1 MKHIIAK
8 TLALSLPLSLGLAT
22 AIAVP
27 ATIAQAQ
34 SSLNGTYVNDDDSAK
49 WVFGNGT
56 GQFYQYKSI
65 NGNPG
70 TIVTDFRYSIVN
82 GGKTL
87 NYTQT
92 AIRLENHP
100 MGPRSQKLDK
110 ASTENIEIRPNA
122 IVIGGKI
129 YTRQ

>member
-1 MKHIIAK
+1 MKHIILN
-8 TLALSLPLSLGLAT
+8 TLAFSLSLASASV
-22 AIAVP
+22 IP
-27 ATIAQAQ
+27 ASMAQAQ
-34 SSLNGTYVNDDDSAK
+34 TSLNGTYVNDDDSAK

-70 TIVTDFRYSIVN
+70 TIVTEFRYNIGN

-92 AIRLENHP
+92 QIRLEDHP
-100 MGPRSQKLDK
+100 IGPKTQNLNK
-110 ASTENIEIRPNA
+110 ASTEMIEIRPNA

-129 YTRQ
+129 YARQ

>member
-1 MKHIIAK
+1 MKHIVIK
-8 TLALSLPLSLGLAT
+8 TLALSLGLVT
-22 AIAVP
+22 TISVP
-27 ATIAQAQ
+27 ASVVQAQ
-34 SSLNGTYVNDDDSAK
+34 NSLNGTYVNDDDSAK

-70 TIVTDFRYSIVN
+70 TIVTEFRYSID
-82 GGKTL
+82 GGTL
-87 NYTQT
+87 TYTQT
-92 AIRLENHP
+92 EIRLENHP
-100 MGPRSQKLDK
+100 MGSRRQTLNKT
-110 ASTENIEIRPNA
+110 STEKIELRSNA